1 MADTFPR
8 QYARTR
14 RLTLGEPRNFMVSP
28 DGNRVVFVRS
38 GAGDDPVNGLWV
50 FDVDSGEEVHIVDA
64 FDLLDTTDT
73 DLPAQ
78 ERARR
83 ERAREQAGG
92 IVAYATDR
100 EARLAAFALAGR
112 LFTVDLLT
120 GAAREIPTEGPVF
133 DPRPDPK
140 GERVAYVSGRSLC
153 IADLDGTTRI
163 IEDPDPNVSWG
174 SAEFIAA
181 EEMGRMR
188 GYWWSPDGDRV
199 AACRVDITNVDRWHL
214 TDPADPSVT
223 PNELAYPA
231 AGTTNADVVLAVI
244 GLDGETKYLG
254 WDRETY
260 PYLVSVQWN
269 EGEPLTFL
277 VQSRDQRSTQV
288 LAADTA
294 SLATRVVADD
304 RDPEWVELVPG
315 SPAWAGERFV
325 MAADRDGVRRVLVDG
340 TPITPTDLQVREI
353 VSVEDDSV
361 LVVASNVNE
370 PTEQQVMRVAYDGT
384 VTNVTSEPGVH
395 NAVSGGGTLVVRS
408 STLTTAPR
416 TWVSRDGKNEGD
428 IRSLAESP
436 LVEPNVELLCV
447 GPRKLWAALL
457 LPRFRE
463 PDRKYPVL
471 LDPYGGPHHQTVMKA
486 RNAFLTSQWLADQG
500 FAVLSIDGRG
510 TPGRGSTWER
520 AVHLDLAG
528 PVLEDQVDGLQL
540 VAAEHPELDLDKVA
554 IRGWSFGGYLAAL
567 AVLRRP
573 DIFHAAVAGAPVT
586 EWRLY
591 DTHYTERYLGDP
603 KENADVYD
611 RSGLLGVATS
621 LRRPL
626 LLIHGLADDNVVA
639 AHTLQMSRVL
649 LESGRSHNV
658 LPLSGVTHMTPQ
670 EVVAEN
676 ILLLQVAFLRQ
687 SLGLSLA

>member
-1 MADTFPR
+1 M
-8 QYARTR
+8 
-14 RLTLGEPRNFMVSP
+14 
-28 DGNRVVFVRS
+28 
-38 GAGDDPVNGLWV
+38 
-50 FDVDSGEEVHIVDA
+50 
-64 FDLLDTTDT
+64 
-73 DLPAQ
+73 
-78 ERARR
+78 
-83 ERAREQAGG
+83 
-92 IVAYATDR
+92 
-100 EARLAAFALAGR
+100 
-112 LFTVDLLT
+112 
-120 GAAREIPTEGPVF
+120 
-133 DPRPDPK
+133 
-140 GERVAYVSGRSLC
+140 
-153 IADLDGTTRI
+153 
-163 IEDPDPNVSWG
+163 
-174 SAEFIAA
+174 
-181 EEMGRMR
+181 
-188 GYWWSPDGDRV
+188 
-199 AACRVDITNVDRWHL
+199 
-214 TDPADPSVT
+214 
-223 PNELAYPA
+223 
-231 AGTTNADVVLAVI
+231 LAVI

-370 PTEQQVMRVAYDGT
+370 PTEQHVMRVAYDGT

-528 PVLEDQVDGLQL
+528 PVLEDQVDALQL

-649 LESGRSHNV
+649 LEAGRSAQRPPALGRHPHDPARGRRGEHPPASGR
-658 LPLSGVTHMTPQ
+658 LPPPIPRPLHRLTPPDPPERSRVAKRRQRLTRFAAREVTPRRACRDLRSLSISAATWCARRKTRVGA
-670 EVVAEN
+670 VATDHRMPTSMMR
-676 ILLLQVAFLRQ
+676 FWRRQ
-687 SLGLSLA
+687 SSSNRCGSVCGP

>member
-1 MADTFPR
+1 MCRGGRPSSSPPR
-8 QYARTR
+8 R
-14 RLTLGEPRNFMVSP
+14 
-28 DGNRVVFVRS
+28 
-38 GAGDDPVNGLWV
+38 W
-50 FDVDSGEEVHIVDA
+50 
-64 FDLLDTTDT
+64 
-73 DLPAQ
+73 
-78 ERARR
+78 
-83 ERAREQAGG
+83 
-92 IVAYATDR
+92 
-100 EARLAAFALAGR
+100 AA
-112 LFTVDLLT
+112 
-120 GAAREIPTEGPVF
+120 
-133 DPRPDPK
+133 
-140 GERVAYVSGRSLC
+140 C
-153 IADLDGTTRI
+153 
-163 IEDPDPNVSWG
+163 
-174 SAEFIAA
+174 
-181 EEMGRMR
+181 R

-340 TPITPTDLQVREI
+340 TPITPTELAGTRDRVGRRRQRARRRQQRERADRAAGDAGRVRRNGHERDLRARGAQRGERQAGP
-353 VSVEDDSV
+353 SWC
-361 LVVASNVNE
+361 A
-370 PTEQQVMRVAYDGT
+370 RR
-384 VTNVTSEPGVH
+384 
-395 NAVSGGGTLVVRS
+395 RS
-408 STLTTAPR
+408 RLRPAP
-416 TWVSRDGKNEGD
+416 WVSRDGKNEGD

-471 LDPYGGPHHQTVMKA
+471 LDPYGGPAPPAGDEGAATRSSRRSGSPTRA
-486 RNAFLTSQWLADQG
+486 SPCSST
-500 FAVLSIDGRG
+500 DGRG
-510 TPGRGSTWER
+510 TPGRGLDVGARGPPRPRR
-520 AVHLDLAG
+520 AGARRPG
-528 PVLEDQVDGLQL
+528 RR
-540 VAAEHPELDLDKVA
+540 AARSSPREHPELDLDRVA

-573 DIFHAAVAGAPVT
+573 DVFHAAVAGAPVT

-603 KENADVYD
+603 KDERRRRTTAA
-611 RSGLLGVATS
+611 SLLGDRA
-621 LRRPL
+621 RACGARCC
-626 LLIHGLADDNVVA
+626 
-639 AHTLQMSRVL
+639 
-649 LESGRSHNV
+649 
-658 LPLSGVTHMTPQ
+658 
-670 EVVAEN
+670 
-676 ILLLQVAFLRQ
+676 
-687 SLGLSLA
+687 